1 MSNNKFM
8 QFMENKF
15 VPVTAKIGNNKY
27 LKSLSTGSMSLMA
40 VIMVGSIFSLLGSIG
55 WAPYQSFITMTGIK
69 QLFQFAPKITTDLIA
84 IYMVIGVSYN
94 ACKIFDHE
102 ELSFNNVLISIASF
116 LVLIPLKEIQEEGAV
131 SADVFINTS
140 YLGPK
145 GIFLGLIVA
154 IVATKIYCFI
164 VDKKWTIKMPEGVP
178 EQVSNAFIALIPAF
192 TILIV
197 FSAVRIL
204 FSFTKFETANDFIYS
219 LKQMPLQSM
228 ACSLPTFIVL
238 VILAQVLWFF
248 GVHGSYAT
256 LPLFFPIWMGYIS
269 ENTAAVAAGK
279 QVPYIYNFGLYNL
292 TTLGGS
298 GTTIGLVIVMFSC
311 AKSKRYKAF
320 SKIVMPCG
328 LFNIN
333 EPVVF
338 GMPVILNPVIFIPF
352 LITPLIVLML
362 AYLSIRLGIIPA
374 PIGLMIP
381 SSTPPIFSGLM
392 QGSWKLSVFEVFV
405 IMLSAAIYYPFFKIL
420 DNQALKEEV
429 AGEEN

>member
-1 MSNNKFM
+1 
-8 QFMENKF
+8 
-15 VPVTAKIGNNKY
+15 
-27 LKSLSTGSMSLMA
+27 
-40 VIMVGSIFSLLGSIG
+40 
-55 WAPYQSFITMTGIK
+55 
-69 QLFQFAPKITTDLIA
+69 
-84 IYMVIGVSYN
+84 MVIGVSYN

-219 LKQMPLQSM
+219 LIQMPLQSM

-256 LPLFFPIWMGYIS
+256 LPLFFTIF
-269 ENTAAVAAGK
+269 TA
-279 QVPYIYNFGLYNL
+279 
-292 TTLGGS
+292 
-298 GTTIGLVIVMFSC
+298 SC
-311 AKSKRYKAF
+311 VSLSKK
-320 SKIVMPCG
+320 
-328 LFNIN
+328 
-333 EPVVF
+333 
-338 GMPVILNPVIFIPF
+338 
-352 LITPLIVLML
+352 
-362 AYLSIRLGIIPA
+362 
-374 PIGLMIP
+374 
-381 SSTPPIFSGLM
+381 
-392 QGSWKLSVFEVFV
+392 
-405 IMLSAAIYYPFFKIL
+405 
-420 DNQALKEEV
+420 
-429 AGEEN
+429 